1 MNKLKIKVISK
12 LILTIRIRKNYI
24 KDRWVRLKRKVNK
37 SPIIK
42 AKLLIIIVLI
52 KKRDSHKIET
62 KKVIISEWRC
72 FYIYRRDRYYLYNY
86 YI

>member
-24 KDRWVRLKRKVNK
+24 KDRWVRLKRKENK

-42 AKLLIIIVLI
+42 AKLLTIIVLI

-62 KKVIISEWRC
+62 KKSNYKWMKM
-72 FYIYRRDRYYLYNY
+72 FLYI
-86 YI
+86 